1 MPELPEVETTRRGL
15 LPHVRGRRIRSVV
28 VRNGSLRW
36 PVPRDLAQRLKD
48 SEVLEIRRRGKY
60 LLFDTARGHLLVHLG
75 MSGKLSMVAPG
86 APAKTHDHID
96 LTLDGP
102 RMMRFTDPR
111 RFGAM
116 LWLESPAES
125 HMLLKGLGLEP
136 LSPEFTGAA
145 LRERAGGRRVAV
157 KQFLMNGRIVVG
169 VGNIYASEALWQ
181 AKVSPLRSAGS
192 LSAARWERVAEA
204 VRATLERAIVAGGS
218 TLRDFAGA
226 EGGAGHYQN
235 RFAVYGRAGKPCKRC
250 QTPIRSIRQGQRST
264 FYCPRCQ
271 R

>member
-1 MPELPEVETTRRGL
+1 
-15 LPHVRGRRIRSVV
+15 LPHVRGRRIRDVV

-36 PVPRDLAQRLKD
+36 PVPRDLKKRLAG
-48 SEVLEIRRRGKY
+48 SEVLGIRRRGKY
-60 LLFDTARGHLLVHLG
+60 LLFDTAKGHLLVHLG
-75 MSGKLSMVAPG
+75 MSGKLSMVKPDTAPR
-86 APAKTHDHID
+86 THDHID
-96 LTLDGP
+96 LLLDGP
-102 RMMRFTDPR
+102 RTMRFTDPR

-116 LWLESPAES
+116 LWLDSPAEA
-125 HMLLKGLGLEP
+125 HLLLKGLGLEP
-136 LSPEFTGAA
+136 LSGEFTGAA
-145 LRERAGGRRVAV
+145 LHERARGRRVAI

-169 VGNIYASEALWQ
+169 VGNIYASEALWE

-192 LSAARWERVAEA
+192 LSAARWERVAIA
-204 VRATLERAIVAGGS
+204 VRETLERAIVAGGS

-226 EGGAGHYQN
+226 DGNAGHFQD

-250 QTPIRSIRQGQRST
+250 KTAIRAIRQGQRST